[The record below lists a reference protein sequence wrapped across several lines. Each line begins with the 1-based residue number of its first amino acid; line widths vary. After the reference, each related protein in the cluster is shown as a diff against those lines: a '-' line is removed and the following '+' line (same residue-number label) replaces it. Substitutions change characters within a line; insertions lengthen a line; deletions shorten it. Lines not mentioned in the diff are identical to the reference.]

1 MSLGRS
7 EWPDVGELVVATVRR
22 VESYGAYVSLDEYA
36 EREGL
41 LHISE
46 ISSRWV
52 RNIRNHVRPGQK
64 VVLQV
69 LRTDPGKGQVDLS
82 LRRVSRDEKRK
93 KIESWKKERKAV
105 TLLTQAAH
113 QLNMDTEALFDL
125 EGAKLVEHYGS
136 LYEGLE
142 EASKRG
148 AEALTKAGVEPKV
161 AEVLSEMAKEK
172 IVVKGVTVQGVFE
185 ATSMSSYGI
194 QEIKDAFHK
203 AEEVAEENDATVSIT
218 TLGAA
223 GRRGKVRRRDLVEH
237 RRKHSLREGVTDG
250 VAPEALQ
257 ELQSIHAE
265 GDVPELRRRHRVPSS
280 SQVLHRR
287 QVPKVPHPHEE
298 DCRERPRHRQ

>member
-1 MSLGRS
+1 MSLGRP
-7 EWPDVGELVVATVRR
+7 EWPEIGELVVATVRR
-22 VESYGAYVSLDEYA
+22 VESYGAYVSLDEYT

-82 LRRVSRDEKRK
+82 LRRVTRDEKRK

-113 QLNMDTEALFDL
+113 QLNTETEALFEN
-125 EGAKLVEHYGS
+125 EGVKLVEHYDS

-148 AEALTKAGVEPKV
+148 TDALKEAGVDPKV

-172 IVVKGVTVQGVFE
+172 IVVKGVTIQGVFE
-185 ATSMSSYGI
+185 ASTMSSFGL
-194 QEIKDAFHK
+194 QEIKDVFQK
-203 AEEVAEENDATVSIT
+203 AEVVAEDNDSTISIT
-218 TLGAA
+218 TLGAPKYRIQLMA
-223 GRRGKVRRRDLVEH
+223 EDYKKAEYALDAVVKFAEDAWENIDG
-237 RRKHSLREGVTDG
+237 SIAFTRE
-250 VAPEALQ
+250 
-257 ELQSIHAE
+257 
-265 GDVPELRRRHRVPSS
+265 
-280 SQVLHRR
+280 
-287 QVPKVPHPHEE
+287 
-298 DCRERPRHRQ
+298 

>member
-1 MSLGRS
+1 MSLGRP
-7 EWPDVGELVVATVRR
+7 EWPEIGELVVATVRR
-22 VESYGAYVSLDEYA
+22 VESYGAYVSLDEYT

-82 LRRVSRDEKRK
+82 LRRVTRDEKRK

-113 QLNMDTEALFDL
+113 QLNTETEALFES
-125 EGAKLVEHYGS
+125 EGMKLVEHYDS

-148 AEALTKAGVEPKV
+148 VDALTEAGVEPKV
-161 AEVLSEMAKEK
+161 AAVLSEMAKEK
-172 IVVKGVTVQGVFE
+172 IVIKGVTIQGVFE
-185 ATSMSSYGI
+185 ASTMSSFGL
-194 QEIKDAFHK
+194 QEIKDVFQK
-203 AEEVAEENDATVSIT
+203 AEVVAEDNDSTISIT
-218 TLGAA
+218 TLGAPKYRIQLMA
-223 GRRGKVRRRDLVEH
+223 EDYKKAEYALDMVVKFAEDAWENIDG
-237 RRKHSLREGVTDG
+237 SLAFTRE
-250 VAPEALQ
+250 
-257 ELQSIHAE
+257 
-265 GDVPELRRRHRVPSS
+265 
-280 SQVLHRR
+280 
-287 QVPKVPHPHEE
+287 
-298 DCRERPRHRQ
+298 